1 MSKSSSLSSGRKGR
15 GRQRSL
21 VSVFL
26 AVAML
31 AVLPAAIAWA
41 CVPSSSIGF
50 DKAGYKYKAGETV
63 TVTGRGF
70 PQGQPVVMRLQAPSG
85 EVSTVGTTGKTSD
98 DTGAFTDKFALA
110 SGSAVGDYVVSVT
123 VGTRG
128 ARETLTVFEEAAPPP
143 PPVAGTPPV
152 APESAPAPATPRAE
166 TNPTEEPDA
175 GNTGARTTAQRR
187 KAIRSCRKKAS
198 SKMKKARSSSAK
210 RKIAKRRGACVR
222 KVRKRFA

>member
-1 MSKSSSLSSGRKGR
+1 MSKSSSLSSGRKGS

-98 DTGAFTDKFALA
+98 GTGAFTDSFALA

-128 ARETLTVFEEAAPPP
+128 ARETLTVFEEAAPQQ
-143 PPVAGTPPV
+143 V
-152 APESAPAPATPRAE
+152 APNPFAPDSAQAPAPATPRAE
-166 TNPTEEPDA
+166 TNPTEKPNA
-175 GNTGARTTAQRR
+175 GNTGTRTAAKRK
-187 KAIRSCRKKAS
+187 KAIRNCKQRFRSKKAQ
-198 SKMKKARSSSAK
+198 SSAK
-210 RKIAKRRGACVR
+210 RKKMAKRRGACVR
-222 KVRKRFA
+222 KAKQRFP